1 MVKGAIEGD
10 AIDDKE
16 YTGSIISLL
25 ENAETF
31 IKNNSKLGWGIHG
44 MKRVEIAD
52 YPVRAIREAIVNAII
67 HRDYQIIGSEIHID
81 IFDNRLEITSPG
93 GMIDGSLVQNLDI
106 TKISS
111 MRRNRVISDIF
122 NRLHFMERRGS
133 GLTRIIES
141 YNDYDIKPKFSSDTS
156 SFKVVFPNKSYMKK
170 SPLFEQKS
178 PVLSGNV
185 VSDEDYFLIRM
196 HKNLPNNVSKNTYNK
211 IQKLFDKY
219 TYQYDFKREDI
230 EELFCVKKSR
240 ASEILA
246 LLLDSDLVQP
256 SQPTKY
262 KFKK

>member
-1 MVKGAIEGD
+1 M
-10 AIDDKE
+10 
-16 YTGSIISLL
+16 

-185 VSDEDYFLIRM
+185 V
-196 HKNLPNNVSKNTYNK
+196 T
-211 IQKLFDKY
+211 
-219 TYQYDFKREDI
+219 
-230 EELFCVKKSR
+230 
-240 ASEILA
+240 
-246 LLLDSDLVQP
+246 
-256 SQPTKY
+256 
-262 KFKK
+262 